1 LVDSNKLSTAEAGRK
16 VGIKQTSACRIMKS
30 YYKHNRIFERKDE
43 KQAREAQSKL
53 ESQEMGSPV

>member
-1 LVDSNKLSTAEAGRK
+1 LVDSNKISTAEAGRK

-43 KQAREAQSKL
+43 KQAREAQLKL
-53 ESQEMGSPV
+53 ES